1 MTQWKE
7 RMGDFAHRLIEQ
19 RTWLARAAKA
29 RLRNMAWAEDA
40 VADTML
46 AALERRPAFDDPQRL
61 RAWLF
66 GVLRHKVVDQLRRH
80 HIVDAD
86 SASADQADAD
96 PIDAY
101 DDPRE
106 AAERAQF
113 RAALTRALERLPSAQ
128 ARAFVM
134 REGLGHDT
142 CEISSVLGVTA
153 NHVWVMLFRAR
164 LALRQG
170 LSAHRI

>member
-1 MTQWKE
+1 MD
-7 RMGDFAHRLIEQ
+7 DFAHQLTEQ

-40 VADTML
+40 VAETML

-80 HIVDAD
+80 HIVGDD
-86 SASADQADAD
+86 STSAAQEQTD
-96 PIDAY
+96 PSDTH
-101 DDPRE
+101 DDPLQ

-113 RAALTRALERLPSAQ
+113 RAALTRALGRLPRAQ

-134 REGLGHDT
+134 RDGLGHDT
-142 CEISSVLGVTA
+142 SEICSELGVTA
-153 NHVWVMLFRAR
+153 GHVWVMLFRAR

-170 LSAHRI
+170 LSAHRV